1 MAFVRTKCIAGKTYY
16 YLVENKHI
24 GGKVRQKVLKYLGKN
39 PPSKEEIEA
48 MLIKIKGEV
57 T

>member
-24 GGKVRQKVLKYLGKN
+24 EGKVRQKVLKYLGKN
-39 PPSKEEIEA
+39 PPSKGEIEA
-48 MLIKIKGEV
+48 MLVEIKGAV